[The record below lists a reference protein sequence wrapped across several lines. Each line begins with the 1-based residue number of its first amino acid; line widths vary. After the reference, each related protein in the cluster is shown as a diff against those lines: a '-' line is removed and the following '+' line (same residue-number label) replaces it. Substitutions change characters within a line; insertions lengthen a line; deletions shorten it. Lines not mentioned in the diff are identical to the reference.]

1 MKTFAPA
8 NILLPKNVSFEKW
21 AVIACDQFTS
31 QPEYWKRVRENV
43 GEAVSTLNLVF
54 PEAELNVDRVERI
67 KSINENMAKYL
78 AEDIFTEYKDAYVY
92 VERTLKNGVVRK
104 GIIGV
109 IDLEQYDYNAD
120 SKSAIRATE
129 QTVLE
134 RIPPRVE
141 IRRNASMELP
151 HVLLLCDDEKER
163 IIEPLTAK
171 RQGFLKFTT
180 ST

>member
-1 MKTFAPA
+1 MKTFSPA
-8 NILLPKNVSFEKW
+8 NILLPKNADFSKW

-31 QPEYWKRVRENV
+31 QPEYWQRVRANV

-54 PEAELNVDRVERI
+54 PEAELNVDRAERI
-67 KSINENMAKYL
+67 ASINDNMQKYL
-78 AEDIFTEYKDAYVY
+78 AADLFADYKDAYIY

-104 GIIGV
+104 GIVGV
-109 IDLEQYDYNAD
+109 IDLEQYNYNAD

-141 IRRNASMELP
+141 IRRHASMELP

-163 IIEPLTAK
+163 IIEPLAGKKTELPVVYD
-171 RQGFLKFTT
+171 F
-180 ST
+180 

>member
-8 NILLPKNVSFEKW
+8 NILLPKNVNFEKW

-54 PEAELNVDRVERI
+54 PEAELNVDRAEHI

-78 AEDIFTEYKDAYVY
+78 AEDIFTEYKNAYVY

-104 GIIGV
+104 
-109 IDLEQYDYNAD
+109 A
-120 SKSAIRATE
+120 
-129 QTVLE
+129 
-134 RIPPRVE
+134 
-141 IRRNASMELP
+141 
-151 HVLLLCDDEKER
+151 LLL
-163 IIEPLTAK
+163 
-171 RQGFLKFTT
+171 RQKGRT
-180 ST
+180 